1 MGSVGDA
8 LVGAELALGGEA
20 GVATFLTAG
29 LTGSLGASGLG
40 FELSDSGEAPRP

>member
-1 MGSVGDA
+1 MGPVGDA
-8 LVGAELALGGEA
+8 LVGAELALGGET

-40 FELSDSGEAPRP
+40 FEFSDFGVATLP